1 MINAAL
7 DFKGNTLSTDEK
19 AYLKRF
25 LISDFKRYANDPLGY
40 ATHVLKERYW
50 GKQIEIM
57 EAVRTHQKVMI
68 ESGNMT
74 GKSRIGGGLVNW
86 WYDAH
91 NPGICLTTAPTE
103 VQVVDILWKE
113 VRVLRQ
119 GRPGLQPKAP
129 RMESSPDHFAHG
141 FTTRDVS
148 SFQGRHSA
156 HVMILFDESCHDD
169 QTEVMTDSGWKLF
182 KDVETTDKLLTM
194 NPETLQAELAVP
206 ESLHRAHRKGKMLL
220 YERKGCNFCVT
231 PNHRMWYQKR
241 FPAKIPRYSE
251 WTFEEI
257 QNLKTDRFRIPRFFE
272 WANPDL
278 EFFDM
283 PALQGEKKLWE
294 SVKIPADE
302 WFEFLGW
309 YYSEGCLS
317 SKLAN
322 GAYYT
327 TAITQKNPEILYRLK
342 KLAQSWGLSA
352 EVYEK
357 SATPQLQI
365 QSRQLAQYLQQF
377 GVGCLEK
384 RIPPEVRNASKR
396 QIKIFLQAYAE
407 GDGYT
412 KDNSVIIYSSNEALA
427 GDVQELALKAGFY
440 CSVTRRELKGK
451 VNWILDHYGV
461 SSTDGFTIHISER
474 KEHISIRTKHLKE
487 VDYDGMIYCATVPPH
502 HLLYTRRKGKA
513 MWSGNTG
520 VSNEFWE
527 AARSMIN
534 SPEDRWVCFLNPLDT
549 SSYAYQE
556 SQTGNWH
563 VINVS
568 CLDHPN
574 ISAELRGELPPIPS
588 AVRLAFVEDAV
599 RSWSEPVTDT
609 ILATD
614 LEWPPRSGKYIRPS
628 PIFEARILGMWPSQ
642 SVFSLWSKSLIK
654 TCEERRFELPTVE
667 DKVAPEIG
675 CDPARFGDDHSS
687 IFVRWGKSVVVRE
700 TYKGCDTT
708 FVAGRLKVLCNEW
721 GVRAGVPV
729 RLVPCK
735 IDVVGLGAGVVDQAG
750 RGDEK
755 YNFIPVN
762 SASSPV
768 RENRYVK
775 RRDELWETTV
785 ELAKRGLIEW
795 SRLDKKAKDE
805 LSRQLLAPRYEY
817 DGSGRM
823 RVDQKDDVKKRIG
836 RSPDDADALNL
847 CVTST
852 LYRPERKK
860 QDEGMPKVRYP
871 HFYQTAYALERE
883 GAWKTGHW

>member
-156 HVMILFDESCHDD
+156 HVMILFDES
-169 QTEVMTDSGWKLF
+169 
-182 KDVETTDKLLTM
+182 
-194 NPETLQAELAVP
+194 
-206 ESLHRAHRKGKMLL
+206 
-220 YERKGCNFCVT
+220 
-231 PNHRMWYQKR
+231 
-241 FPAKIPRYSE
+241 
-251 WTFEEI
+251 
-257 QNLKTDRFRIPRFFE
+257 
-272 WANPDL
+272 
-278 EFFDM
+278 
-283 PALQGEKKLWE
+283 
-294 SVKIPADE
+294 
-302 WFEFLGW
+302 
-309 YYSEGCLS
+309 
-317 SKLAN
+317 
-322 GAYYT
+322 
-327 TAITQKNPEILYRLK
+327 
-342 KLAQSWGLSA
+342 
-352 EVYEK
+352 
-357 SATPQLQI
+357 
-365 QSRQLAQYLQQF
+365 
-377 GVGCLEK
+377 
-384 RIPPEVRNASKR
+384 
-396 QIKIFLQAYAE
+396 
-407 GDGYT
+407 
-412 KDNSVIIYSSNEALA
+412 
-427 GDVQELALKAGFY
+427 
-440 CSVTRRELKGK
+440 
-451 VNWILDHYGV
+451 
-461 SSTDGFTIHISER
+461 
-474 KEHISIRTKHLKE
+474 
-487 VDYDGMIYCATVPPH
+487 
-502 HLLYTRRKGKA
+502 
-513 MWSGNTG
+513 TG

-871 HFYQTAYALERE
+871 HFYQTAYAMEKE